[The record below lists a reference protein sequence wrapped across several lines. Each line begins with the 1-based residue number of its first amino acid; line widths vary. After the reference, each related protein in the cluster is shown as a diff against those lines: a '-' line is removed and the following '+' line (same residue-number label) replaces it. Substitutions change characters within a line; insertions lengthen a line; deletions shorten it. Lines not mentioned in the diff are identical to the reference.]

1 MAIVIERKQ
10 TAFRLSTSLLNKLRE
25 AAERENRSLNNYVE
39 SVLMD
44 AVFSNPNKLTLAA
57 MKEAREN
64 RKRSQ
69 PIHCSYMDYIS
80 TDKKHISTIKEVQRL
95 GIAGKHAGSK
105 STKKLQSRVF
115 TRNKM
120 LARYATAFNAMQRI
134 EAQKDGENN

>member
-1 MAIVIERKQ
+1 MAIVIKRKQ

-64 RKRSQ
+64 RDLETLDVNNLDS
-69 PIHCSYMDYIS
+69 
-80 TDKKHISTIKEVQRL
+80 L
-95 GIAGKHAGSK
+95 IAS
-105 STKKLQSRVF
+105 L
-115 TRNKM
+115 
-120 LARYATAFNAMQRI
+120 
-134 EAQKDGENN
+134 

>member
-1 MAIVIERKQ
+1 MTIVIERKQ

-64 RKRSQ
+64 R
-69 PIHCSYMDYIS
+69 DLE
-80 TDKKHISTIKEVQRL
+80 TFEVNNL
-95 GIAGKHAGSK
+95 DSLIAS
-105 STKKLQSRVF
+105 L
-115 TRNKM
+115 
-120 LARYATAFNAMQRI
+120 
-134 EAQKDGENN
+134 

>member
-1 MAIVIERKQ
+1 MTIVIERKQ

-64 RKRSQ
+64 R
-69 PIHCSYMDYIS
+69 DLE
-80 TDKKHISTIKEVQRL
+80 TLEVNNL
-95 GIAGKHAGSK
+95 DSLIAS
-105 STKKLQSRVF
+105 L
-115 TRNKM
+115 
-120 LARYATAFNAMQRI
+120 
-134 EAQKDGENN
+134 